1 MRLIKLFIYYI
12 LGLIGIMLVSVAPSS
27 MGRGGMLQIGPLIQ
41 ELMLFIEKL
50 FEAETWIYQLESY
63 RENII
68 TFLWDPYMYS
78 MKILLGAIIIGFFIA
93 FVLAIITLYLPKPVV
108 SFIQRIMNIFEAIP
122 DLMFAFMIQL
132 LIVYIYKQTGI
143 LVMEFTTFD
152 QKIVALPMFVLAV
165 LPTVSFYK
173 IVMMYFE
180 EEKREQYVEFAKSKG
195 VKFSGVIFKHIIR
208 NMAPNAL
215 FHSKI
220 IIWAALSSLFVV
232 EWIFNIQGIMYYIY
246 AGFSPMVIA
255 MALFYV
261 FTPFFFIFSIAEMFT
276 KEKVERSEVVKNRK
290 VRLQEKIK
298 GIIPALQY
306 ALHPL
311 VHVRIEGGSFRRWA
325 KSTANSLKPY
335 FKNMKFLIGFLFL
348 LGLVLMSFYQSIF
361 VEDSVSQ
368 MRYTYNE
375 DGTLKGGPP
384 HPPSEEQPLGS
395 DRLGFSIFDQILVGA
410 KYTIIFATIIALL
423 RIVLGAIIAIP
434 YAFLIKGKFKRFID
448 KVVDSMHFIPLTV
461 IAYLLLYPVLWKGPN
476 GWGYTEIERITY
488 QIVLLTVLVVPL
500 ITVLVGNEVKM
511 LFQREYMISART
523 MGGDWWHIIKTHIM
537 PHMAPRLGVLFGQ
550 QFIQVLLIFVHLGL
564 FKLFFGG
571 TQVFYGLLKTPP
583 TSSTYEWSGMISG
596 MKNEMMTSNW
606 WIVYPV
612 FIAFVL
618 SIIAMQIMLQG
629 MKEVQQYRIGVGIP
643 NMKRFKRKKREKP
656 EQKQPSEREAFTF
669 IHGGNRSQHL

>member
-1 MRLIKLFIYYI
+1 MRVVKLFIYYI

-27 MGRGGMLQIGPLIQ
+27 MGRGGMLEIVPLFQ
-41 ELMLFIEKL
+41 ELMLFIENL
-50 FEAETWIYQLESY
+50 FKAETWIYQLESY

-93 FVLAIITLYLPKPVV
+93 FVLAIITLYLPKLVV
-108 SFIQRIMNIFEAIP
+108 AFIQRIMNIFEAIP

-152 QKIVALPMFVLAV
+152 EKIVALPMFVLAV

-173 IVMMYFE
+173 IVLMYFE

-246 AGFSPMVIA
+246 AGFRPMVIA

-276 KEKVERSEVVKNRK
+276 NQRIEGAGVVKKRKGGMKEKV
-290 VRLQEKIK
+290 K
-298 GIIPALQY
+298 GMISALEY

-311 VHVRIEGGSFRRWA
+311 VHSKLEIHKWGKG
-325 KSTANSLKPY
+325 TANSLIPY

-348 LGLVLMSFYQSIF
+348 LGLVLMSFYQSYV
-361 VEDSVSQ
+361 VEDTVSQ
-368 MRYTYNE
+368 LRYTYNE

-384 HPPSEEQPLGS
+384 HPPSEEQPFGS

-423 RIVLGAIIAIP
+423 RIVIGAVIAIP

-476 GWGYTEIERITY
+476 GWGYSEVERIAY

-500 ITVLVGNEVKM
+500 IAVLVGNEVKM
-511 LFQREYMISART
+511 LFQKEYMISART
-523 MGGDWWHIIKTHIM
+523 MGGDWLHIVKTHIM

-564 FKLFFGG
+564 FKLYFGG
-571 TQVFYGLLKTPP
+571 TQVFYGPIKTPP
-583 TSSTYEWSGMISG
+583 TSATYEWSGLVSG
-596 MKNEMMTSNW
+596 MKNEMMTTKW

-643 NMKRFKRKKREKP
+643 NMKKFRRKKREKP
-656 EQKQPSEREAFTF
+656 EQKQSSKQEAFTF
-669 IHGGNRSQHL
+669 VHGGNTSQHL